1 MAFNIDFSCTQ
12 TLDCSKFT
20 VTDTSTGYV
29 GGSYQ
34 LTCSA
39 VPGSPPKN
47 NIPFQFD
54 SPFINEGVSY
64 FKNVTITNGMTTA
77 QVASAINDAFVLD
90 SNISGVFEISST
102 LTNVILVANKEFIY
116 ATITL
121 LVETSTDFDGVTIS
135 ELSTPEPK
143 APTRSVIL
151 TFADATTQTVN
162 FPFVNGI
169 DDTLDIAITKDYTM
183 DIELEAIGTV
193 NNSKNVVYLATCNTD
208 TYYRNMGSELDDRLD
223 QGGCSDC
230 ILGIMEKIDNYRNT
244 AISFASINILST
256 SQEFLDRI
264 PGVYDLDCVC

>member
-47 NIPFQFD
+47 NIPFEFN
-54 SPFINEGVSY
+54 SPFINGGVSY
-64 FKNVTITNGMTTA
+64 FKNVAITNGMTSED
-77 QVASAINDAFVLD
+77 VAIAIDLALSAD
-90 SNISGVFEISST
+90 SNISAIFEVTRVLNVIT
-102 LTNVILVANKEFIY
+102 LTPLKTFVYSEIVLAID
-116 ATITL
+116 L
-121 LVETSTDFDGVTIS
+121 STDFNGVTIT
-135 ELSTPEPK
+135 ELVTPTPK

-162 FPFVNGI
+162 FPFVNGAG
-169 DDTLDIAITKDYTM
+169 DTLDIAITKDYTM
-183 DIELEAIGTV
+183 GIELEAIGTV